1 MGSSIETAVISSRM
15 HLMGFVGVLLVVFSA
30 FTLGSEDAIDCG
42 PDMVSCP
49 GLADCVPADECSEDR
64 ADAGRSSFWR
74 GQCVEDDHSRL
85 LDHQA
90 NFGRT
95 NSPRVCRDYCS
106 GQGYSFFGVQF
117 RHECFCGNT
126 APPRS
131 RLATGCNYACPGNNR
146 RTCGGTWRMNVYFV

>member
-1 MGSSIETAVISSRM
+1 MGSSIETAVISRTM
-15 HLMGFVGVLLVVFSA
+15 HLMGFVGVLLVVLPA
-30 FTLGSEDAIDCG
+30 FTLCSEDAIDCG

-49 GLADCVPADECSEDR
+49 GLAD
-64 ADAGRSSFWR
+64 
-74 GQCVEDDHSRL
+74 
-85 LDHQA
+85 
-90 NFGRT
+90 
-95 NSPRVCRDYCS
+95 YCS
-106 GQGYSFFGVQF
+106 GQGYSYFGVQF